1 MKLRPDA
8 PKVYDITPD
17 GYHEHNRYFNQ
28 AEKVFD
34 RLEKHFYPEGYE
46 DCALC
51 RDCGRVVH
59 DYHIPNEIWNDVITG
74 SSIIYLSDGVTPSK
88 EGAGGV
94 WCYDCF
100 CERASKKGYVAV
112 FRCELIHH
120 RKKKND

>member
-28 AEKVFD
+28 AEKIFD

-59 DYHIPNEIWNDVITG
+59 DYYIPDEIWNDVIG
-74 SSIIYLSDGVTPSK
+74 SPW
-88 EGAGGV
+88 GV

-100 CERASKKGYVAV
+100 CERASKKGYIAV